1 MTAKGL
7 TTHLLLASEIVSCQQ
22 SKTKLHWHVVA
33 VRVGAWSTYVLLSC
47 ISGVLLVLLL
57 AVLCM

>member
-7 TTHLLLASEIVSCQQ
+7 TKHLLLASEIASCQQ

-47 ISGVLLVLLL
+47 ISRVLLL